1 MARMIER
8 LKNVFSEPLLV
19 WNPELKLSPNAP
31 PRPAADC
38 WIKIEAM
45 RSTDNAICMCGRY
58 GVIVSNIRYK
68 LTFINK
74 KANIV
79 FSG

>member
-1 MARMIER
+1 
-8 LKNVFSEPLLV
+8 
-19 WNPELKLSPNAP
+19 
-31 PRPAADC
+31 
-38 WIKIEAM
+38 M
-45 RSTDNAICMCGRY
+45 RSTDNTICMCGRY